1 MEFLWFYRWVWQSGT
16 SNKSKFH
23 STTVD
28 AMGELNLVSGSRV
41 SYLPSIWFSLA
52 QVNVWGQ
59 FPFVFIKKKL
69 MVIKLEV

>member
-1 MEFLWFYRWVWQSGT
+1 METELLWFYRWVWLSGT

-23 STTVD
+23 STIAD
-28 AMGELNLVSGSRV
+28 AMGELNLVSGTRV

-59 FPFVFIKKKL
+59 FPFV
-69 MVIKLEV
+69 